1 MRQSTIK
8 ELDTPKLKAVLKKC
22 VQFSDLLNSF
32 KDAYFNV
39 VLGNLFQKLGAAS
52 PFFFNLPFGTTK
64 SFPPSSWVFFSLRRY
79 HNPNTWDRLGCILFT
94 WAKNGRSTVWE
105 IVSKIRDKF
114 RPGIAVATWH
124 FSAGTAQKVVYHL
137 LSNWI
142 FSATHL

>member
-52 PFFFNLPFGTTK
+52 PFFFNLPFSTTK
-64 SFPPSSWVFFSLRRY
+64 SSLLPLGCFSLCAV
-79 HNPNTWDRLGCILFT
+79 TT
-94 WAKNGRSTVWE
+94 
-105 IVSKIRDKF
+105 IRI
-114 RPGIAVATWH
+114 PGT
-124 FSAGTAQKVVYHL
+124 G
-137 LSNWI
+137 
-142 FSATHL
+142 

>member
-52 PFFFNLPFGTTK
+52 PFFLTYHSAQLKVPSFLLGVFLFAPLPQSEYLGQARLYTIYMGK
-64 SFPPSSWVFFSLRRY
+64 KRSVHSLGNRKQNSR
-79 HNPNTWDRLGCILFT
+79 
-94 WAKNGRSTVWE
+94 
-105 IVSKIRDKF
+105 
-114 RPGIAVATWH
+114 
-124 FSAGTAQKVVYHL
+124 
-137 LSNWI
+137 
-142 FSATHL
+142 